1 MISRV
6 KSPPRDKQA
15 MLFLKQYLRQP
26 RDVGSVMP
34 SGAQLTDLMIRA
46 LAAPGEGRI
55 VELGPGTGAMTN
67 ALIAS
72 GIQASRLLL
81 VERNAEFAN
90 YLHGKFPR
98 CAIWTGDAQDVPTLL
113 AARAEAQVQRIISGL
128 PLRSMDESVRRA
140 IALAAGAALAPGG
153 RLVQFTY
160 LSGPPIPRAHAAEAG
175 LLGARFGVA
184 FGNVPPAFV
193 WRYVKMA

>member
-1 MISRV
+1 MISRI
-6 KSPPRDKQA
+6 KSLPRDKQA

-26 RDVGSVMP
+26 RDVGSVIP

-46 LAAPGEGRI
+46 LAAPKEGRI
-55 VELGPGTGAMTN
+55 VELGPGTGALTK

-72 GIQASRLLL
+72 GIAASRLFL

-90 YLHGKFPR
+90 YLHGTFPD
-98 CAIWTGDAQDVPTLL
+98 CAIWTGDAQDFPALL
-113 AARAEAQVQRIISGL
+113 AARGEGKVQRIVSGL
-128 PLRSMDESVRRA
+128 PLRSMDDGIRRD
-140 IALAAGAALAPGG
+140 IAMAVGAALSPGG

-160 LSGPPIPRAHAAEAG
+160 LSGPPIARAHATEAG

-184 FGNVPPAFV
+184 LGNVPPAFV
-193 WRYVKMA
+193 WQYVKMA